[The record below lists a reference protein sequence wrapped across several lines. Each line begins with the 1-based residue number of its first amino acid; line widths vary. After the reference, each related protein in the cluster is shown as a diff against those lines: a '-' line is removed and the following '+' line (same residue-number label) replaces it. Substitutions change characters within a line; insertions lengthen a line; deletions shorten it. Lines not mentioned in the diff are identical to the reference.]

1 VSKVYRRRQ
10 IESNWEKYEEE
21 AASTGM
27 QSDVAA
33 HAPADYE
40 ELLKATCAFVSQ
52 LIKSELSSCAV
63 N

>member
-1 VSKVYRRRQ
+1 
-10 IESNWEKYEEE
+10 
-21 AASTGM
+21 M

-63 N
+63 S